1 MSESRN
7 NLEDELRQEDEE
19 YRYAYAE
26 DFLNTSVATQIRVL
40 REQRGLTQEDLAQKI
55 GTKQAGISRLE
66 NVNYSAWKTETLRK
80 IARAMKVR
88 LKITFETF
96 GSLVD
101 EAETFSRKNL
111 ERPTFEDDPRF
122 SEGVAAPLQTQT
134 SITRTDNGLLTVSLT
149 QWTNANQPV
158 ITTENTIIVLSSDI
172 VTVHGVENRSLGL
185 NQNMFSAYMQEI
197 SVDHTPSSSVQTLGV
212 NPTDERKGDRTYVGK
227 SVATAA

>member
-1 MSESRN
+1 MSESQSS
-7 NLEDELRQEDEE
+7 LEDELRQEDEE

-26 DFLNTSVATQIRVL
+26 DFLNTSVATQIRVI

-80 IARAMKVR
+80 IARALKVR

-101 EAETFSRKNL
+101 EADVFSRKNL

-122 SEGVAAPLQTQT
+122 HEGVAASADPVSMKPSLVVTYGSANHHWQDDHPLKLPTPGE
-134 SITRTDNGLLTVSLT
+134 SFALIFPRSHPFVVRDDTRNQSPSTPKLLREVS
-149 QWTNANQPV
+149 
-158 ITTENTIIVLSSDI
+158 
-172 VTVHGVENRSLGL
+172 
-185 NQNMFSAYMQEI
+185 
-197 SVDHTPSSSVQTLGV
+197 
-212 NPTDERKGDRTYVGK
+212 
-227 SVATAA
+227 

>member
-40 REQRGLTQEDLAQKI
+40 REQRGLTQEDVAQKL

-80 IARAMKVR
+80 IARALKVR

-111 ERPTFEDDPRF
+111 ERVAFEDDPRF
-122 SEGVAAPLQTQT
+122 SE
-134 SITRTDNGLLTVSLT
+134 SI
-149 QWTNANQPV
+149 
-158 ITTENTIIVLSSDI
+158 
-172 VTVHGVENRSLGL
+172 
-185 NQNMFSAYMQEI
+185 
-197 SVDHTPSSSVQTLGV
+197 SSSAEPLSMPRSIVMNYGPIGACQWDDRLLKLPAPGKPFSFNFPSPSPLVARDEMRDTRLLIHEPLG
-212 NPTDERKGDRTYVGK
+212 KVG
-227 SVATAA
+227 